1 MKQLASNSCL
11 RSHSGCDA
19 NSALH
24 PGTATHRPTARKAPC
39 RMASRMSAATLESLS
54 VADRSNEG
62 SAQLVDPCSSCSTSS
77 SSSSSWSYRMAY
89 ERLYQLSPVLSNAQ
103 DSISEQLWSNGLF
116 LVSLDDKPKTTPPT
130 KGSGEKSPDY
140 YANVGD
146 AIRTL
151 REDIPRLFEQDLNCE
166 SQQTVDA
173 GCWCTACN
181 GARSRFWCD
190 DLPSHAISMHC
201 ISHQLR

>member
-1 MKQLASNSCL
+1 
-11 RSHSGCDA
+11 
-19 NSALH
+19 
-24 PGTATHRPTARKAPC
+24 
-39 RMASRMSAATLESLS
+39 
-54 VADRSNEG
+54 
-62 SAQLVDPCSSCSTSS
+62 
-77 SSSSSWSYRMAY
+77 MAY

-116 LVSLDDKPKTTPPT
+116 LVSVDDKPKTTPPT

-166 SQQTVDA
+166 SLQPWAQALVHMHA
-173 GCWCTACN
+173 GV
-181 GARSRFWCD
+181 ARSRCGCA
-190 DLPSHAISMHC
+190 DLSACNEHALHAT
-201 ISHQLR
+201 